1 METMPRGHWVTF
13 QNWSQDDVYQP
24 VLWAHNPKSSN
35 PDDRHVTVLQDSGR
49 KDSIPKVLFGI
60 GRSNVSNR
68 GGKMDKKSKSNSRTF
83 VHWLQKLLF
92 VDAIHWTGRGRVF
105 QLPLTR

>member
-1 METMPRGHWVTF
+1 MMPKGDWVTF
-13 QNWSQDDVYQP
+13 ENWNRDEVHQP
-24 VLWAHNPKSSN
+24 VFWAHNSKSSN
-35 PDDRHVTVLQDSGR
+35 PDDSHVTVLQDNGKR
-49 KDSIPKVLFGI
+49 DGIRKVLFGI
-60 GRSNVSNR
+60 GRTNVSGR

-92 VDAIHWTGRGRVF
+92 VDAVNWTGRGRVF